1 MAARRYQKFGK
12 IGGSGVRQ
20 LGKIGCGGDQWL
32 TLRRR
37 VREEESERERG

>member
-1 MAARRYQKFGK
+1 MAAWRYQKFGK

-20 LGKIGCGGDQWL
+20 LGKIGYGGDQWL